1 MEKIYTISAY
11 EDKLLGVT
19 CPKFEFKRSDY
30 ESEFKKLDP
39 SIKES
44 YVPKL
49 DRATQYLKNLELS
62 TKEIDSVS
70 SDLIELCDV
79 LPFKQSK
86 NLLIICFN
94 LLSRAALN
102 GNINAM
108 NSLVTVNFTP
118 TNDDVTKILVVDG
131 IEDLDFRKVK
141 KTLHHKLGKNK
152 NNENAFTEA
161 IKEIKQKSK
170 LSRRELLKSSPIA
183 KFLPNSV
190 TIISMC
196 CGLTSI
202 RFAINKEWEYA
213 VFSIMAS
220 GFFDMF
226 DGKIARFLSQS
237 SALGVELDSLS
248 DLMCFGVAPSI
259 VLYLAAM
266 YQYGMIGWEICLFYT
281 VCCAL
286 RLARFNA
293 THSNPDEVPELE
305 LKYFVGI
312 PAPAGAILAL
322 FPLILSFGTHN
333 NVFSEPLYVTLFLLS
348 SGCLMVC
355 QIHSFSSKIIK
366 INNSNMWIVGILI
379 TIVVICLFIR
389 YWVFL
394 AIFFTLYML
403 SIPFAMH
410 TYSKA
415 LKTSKLK
422 E

>member
-1 MEKIYTISAY
+1 MEKLYNISAN

-19 CPKFEFKRSDY
+19 CPKIEFKRSDY

-44 YVPKL
+44 YIPKL
-49 DRATQYLKNLELS
+49 DRISQYLKKSELS
-62 TKEIDSVS
+62 TKEIESVS

-79 LPFKQSK
+79 LPFKQSR

-94 LLSRAALN
+94 LLSKAALN

-108 NSLVTVNFTP
+108 NSIVTINFSP
-118 TNDDVTKILVVDG
+118 TNDDAAKILIVDG
-131 IEDLDFRKVK
+131 IEDLDFRIIKRA
-141 KTLHHKLGKNK
+141 LNCKLKQNK
-152 NNENAFTEA
+152 NNENAFVET

-170 LSRRELLKSSPIA
+170 LSRKELLISSPIA

-213 VFSIMAS
+213 VFSVMAS

-226 DGKIARFLSQS
+226 DGKIARFLCQS

-248 DLMCFGVAPSI
+248 DLVCFGVAPSI

-266 YQYGMIGWEICLFYT
+266 HEYGIIGWEICLFYT

-322 FPLILSFGTHN
+322 FPLILSFGTNN
-333 NVFSEPLYVTLFLLS
+333 NVFSKPLYVALFLLA
-348 SGCLMVC
+348 SGSLMVS
-355 QIHSFSSKIIK
+355 QIRTFSSKIIV
-366 INNSNMWIVGILI
+366 INNSNLWIAGIVI
-379 TIVVICLFIR
+379 TIIIISFLIR
-389 YWVFL
+389 YWISLSFL
-394 AIFFTLYML
+394 FTLYLL
-403 SIPFAMH
+403 SIPLAMH